1 MPAVVGGTSAPTPS
15 AVGGAECAASGPTPS
30 AVDAA
35 DAHTADPARKR
46 KLTTAAL
53 IGIIGAAVALRML
66 GITWGLPG
74 ETHLF
79 SYHPDE
85 YFSLGAAFS
94 LLNSDPNPHFFNYPS
109 LYLYVVAAACN
120 IAHGGLAMGADV
132 SQLPEI
138 LRAWTL
144 DARLVTVALSV
155 LTVWAVYAAGS
166 RIAGRRAGLLAAAVL
181 AVLPGHVLYSHF
193 AAVDV
198 ALTLLTTLSFLAA
211 LYLLEEAPLKTA
223 LLAGLAVGAAA
234 ATKYN
239 GALAL
244 LMPLMALGIRFR
256 RAERPARAG
265 IVKQALVVAAVAALT
280 FCICSPYVLL
290 DWDTASQHIAFERRH
305 MVEGEYP
312 AQAADPCGWFFHTR
326 ALAYAVG
333 GSVVLLGLVALG
345 IGGCARNAWPMVPA
359 TLFALL
365 WFLMIGATGVRYARY
380 GIPLLPLLAVAAGLG
395 LAEWQRARRGWA
407 SHLAALAVLGGP
419 LATSA
424 LLSGSMAFEVEPRDA
439 ALAEI
444 ERRVP
449 EDDLIVLGRA
459 VWFDMPPLDFNNGGE
474 VLGRHPVW
482 GAFRESRWQLQPV
495 SGFRMGPLETLDPRW
510 YVTSS
515 FQLDEFLRAGN
526 HRATEFHELLQADFT
541 PTRFPRRWGWLT
553 LGPCGP
559 LPHDWSYPF
568 STVTVWEL
576 RRPEDSP
583 PTRGN

>member
-1 MPAVVGGTSAPTPS
+1 MSAVVGGTS
-15 AVGGAECAASGPTPS
+15 VPTPS

-35 DAHTADPARKR
+35 DAHTADPDRKR

-53 IGIIGAAVALRML
+53 VGIIGAAVALRVL

-74 ETHLF
+74 EGHLF

-94 LLNSDPNPHFFNYPS
+94 LLDSDPNPHFFNYPS

-120 IAHGGLAMGADV
+120 IAHGGLAMGADI

-166 RIAGRRAGLLAAAVL
+166 RIAGRRAGLLAAALL

-244 LMPLMALGIRFR
+244 VMPLMALGIRFR

-265 IVKQALVVAAVAALT
+265 ILKQALVVTAVAALT

-312 AQAADPCGWFFHTR
+312 AKVAYPCGWFFHAR
-326 ALAYAVG
+326 ALSYAVG
-333 GSVVLLGLVALG
+333 GSAILIVLLALSGLAF
-345 IGGCARNAWPMVPA
+345 RRRF
-359 TLFALL
+359 TALL
-365 WFLMIGATGVRYARY
+365 PLAVFGVLWFVVIGATGVRYARY
-380 GIPLLPLLAVAAGLG
+380 GIPLIPLLAIGAGVG
-395 LAEWQRARRGWA
+395 
-407 SHLAALAVLGGP
+407 LAALGGGRWRVTSHVVAALVCGVP
-419 LATSA
+419 LVSSA
-424 LLSGSMAFEVEPRDA
+424 LLSGSMSFHPDPRDA
-439 ALAEI
+439 AYAAI
-444 ERRVP
+444 EARVP
-449 EDDLIVLGRA
+449 RGREIGVGRT
-459 VWFDMPPLDFNNGGE
+459 VWFDMPPLDVSNGGDA
-474 VLGRHPVW
+474 LGRSVGRSFHDSPW
-482 GAFRESRWQLQPV
+482 ELTGIFDAEQLDV
-495 SGFRMGPLETLDPRW
+495 KRPRW
-510 YVTSS
+510 FVTSD
-515 FQLDEFLRAGN
+515 FQTLEWFQARDERAL
-526 HRATEFHELLQADFT
+526 EFHTTLEGLYT
-541 PTRFPRRWGWLT
+541 PQHFRRPWHWLT

-576 RRPEDSP
+576 KQPEDSP
-583 PTRGN
+583 PPRGN